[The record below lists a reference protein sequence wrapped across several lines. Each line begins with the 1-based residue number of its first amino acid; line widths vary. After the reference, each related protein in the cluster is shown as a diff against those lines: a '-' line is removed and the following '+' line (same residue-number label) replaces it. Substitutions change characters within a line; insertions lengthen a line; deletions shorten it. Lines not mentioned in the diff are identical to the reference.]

1 MRLTAEHGAA
11 HWRYPLLQTRSP
23 GFIRH
28 GLLVGMETRVS
39 SPVRFLRDPETLASS
54 MPGLWLGGEG
64 GGMAGGI
71 VSAAIDGIRL
81 AEKMLTV

>member
-1 MRLTAEHGAA
+1 MIV
-11 HWRYPLLQTRSP
+11 Q
-23 GFIRH
+23 
-28 GLLVGMETRVS
+28 ETRIADTS
-39 SPVRFLRDPETLASS
+39 GKSRETLASS